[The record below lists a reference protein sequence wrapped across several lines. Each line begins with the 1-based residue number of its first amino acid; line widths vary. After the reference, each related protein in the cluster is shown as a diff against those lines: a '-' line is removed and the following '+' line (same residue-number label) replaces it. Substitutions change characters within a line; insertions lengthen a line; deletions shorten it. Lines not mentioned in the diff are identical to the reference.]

1 MIIVYTKDL
10 CGYCHMAMK
19 YLKENEIE
27 FEEINLDHNPDAK
40 AYMISEGH
48 TTVPQIYNKISKP
61 GRIYEELLVEGGC
74 NELLALS
81 KEEILEK
88 TLMVT

>member
-61 GRIYEELLVEGGC
+61 GRIYEELLVEDGC
-74 NELLALS
+74 DGLLALS
-81 KEEILEK
+81 KEEILER

>member
-1 MIIVYTKDL
+1 
-10 CGYCHMAMK
+10 
-19 YLKENEIE
+19 
-27 FEEINLDHNPDAK
+27 
-40 AYMISEGH
+40 MISEGH

-74 NELLALS
+74 DGLLALS